1 MNKLFKRFLLGI
13 ITIMLGFSYGQTIDL
28 KITILSTMVADY
40 DYLGEWGFSAII
52 ESDGHKLLFD
62 TGSRENTVLENADSL
77 GIDLSTVSHVFLSHN
92 HLDHTGGLIHLRKKL
107 MIKDPNALKFVHVG
121 KGIFSERLS
130 KGKNV
135 NDFTQQKEILESLG
149 IEFIYHEKPEEML
162 PNIWTTGVVPRVYN
176 EKNWS
181 GYREII
187 EDGKIIE
194 DNIPEDQSIVIN
206 TDKGLVL
213 VSGCGHAGI
222 VNTLKHTDDMFQK
235 SSDISVAI
243 GGFHLFN
250 KTDKDIKWTSK
261 QMKKYGVKEFIGAH
275 CTGIDA
281 VYSIRKNNRMDRENC
296 VVGAVGS
303 IYDYEKGIKPG
314 YITK

>member
-1 MNKLFKRFLLGI
+1 MNKFFRNFLLGTATLMI
-13 ITIMLGFSYGQTIDL
+13 GFSYGQTKDL

-52 ESDGHKLLFD
+52 ESDGHKILFD
-62 TGSRENTVLENADSL
+62 TGSGENTVIENADSL
-77 GIDLSTVSHVFLSHN
+77 NIDLSQIYHVFVSHN
-92 HLDHTGGLIHLRKKL
+92 HLDHTGGLISLRKKL
-107 MIKDPNALKFVHVG
+107 MTVNPNAMKFVHVG

-130 KGKNV
+130 EGKNV
-135 NDFTQQKEILESLG
+135 NGFTYHKDILESLG
-149 IEFIYHEKPEEML
+149 VEFIYHEKPEEIF
-162 PNIWTTGVVPRVYN
+162 PNIWTTGIVPRIHN

-187 EDGKIIE
+187 EGDKVVE

-261 QMKKYGVKEFIGAH
+261 QIKKYGVKEFVGAH

-281 VYSIRKNNRMDRENC
+281 VYSLRKYNRMDRANC

-303 IYDYEKGIKPG
+303 IYDYEKGIIPG
-314 YITK
+314 FITK

>member
-107 MIKDPNALKFVHVG
+107 MLKDPNALKFVHVG

-206 TDKGLVL
+206 TNKGLVL

-235 SSDISVAI
+235 SFDISVAI

-281 VYSIRKNNRMDRENC
+281 VYSIRKNNRMNRENC

>member
-107 MIKDPNALKFVHVG
+107 MLKDPNALKFVHVG

-162 PNIWTTGVVPRVYN
+162 PNIWTTGVVPRLYN

>member
-206 TDKGLVL
+206 TNKGLVL

-235 SSDISVAI
+235 SFDISVAI

-281 VYSIRKNNRMDRENC
+281 VYSIRKNNRMNRENC

>member
-62 TGSRENTVLENADSL
+62 TGFRENTVLENADSL

-107 MIKDPNALKFVHVG
+107 MLKDPNALKFVHVG

-206 TDKGLVL
+206 TQRGLVL

-222 VNTLKHTDDMFQK
+222 VNTLKHTNKMFQRK
-235 SSDISVAI
+235 ISI
-243 GGFHLFN
+243 FCPL
-250 KTDKDIKWTSK
+250 
-261 QMKKYGVKEFIGAH
+261 
-275 CTGIDA
+275 
-281 VYSIRKNNRMDRENC
+281 ENERL
-296 VVGAVGS
+296 VQN
-303 IYDYEKGIKPG
+303 
-314 YITK
+314 

>member
-52 ESDGHKLLFD
+52 ESDGYKLLFD

-107 MIKDPNALKFVHVG
+107 MLKDPNALKFVHVG

>member
-107 MIKDPNALKFVHVG
+107 MLKDPNALKFVHVG

-206 TDKGLVL
+206 TNKGLVL

-281 VYSIRKNNRMDRENC
+281 VYSIRKNNRMNRENC

>member
-149 IEFIYHEKPEEML
+149 IEFIFHEKPKEIL
-162 PNIWTTGVVPRVYN
+162 PNIWTTGVVPRQFD

-187 EDGKIIE
+187 EDGKVTE

-206 TDKGLVL
+206 TQRGLVL

-222 VNTLKHTDDMFQK
+222 VNTLKHTNKMFQNL
-235 SSDISVAI
+235 SDIFIAI
-243 GGFHLFN
+243 GGFHLFT
-250 KTDKDIKWTSK
+250 KTDKEIKWASK
-261 QMKKYGVKEFIGAH
+261 KMKKYGVKEFIGAH

-281 VYSIRKNNRMDRENC
+281 VYSIRKNNRMDRANC

-303 IYDYEKGIKPG
+303 VYDYEKGIIPG

>member
-1 MNKLFKRFLLGI
+1 MNKFFRNFLLGTATLMI
-13 ITIMLGFSYGQTIDL
+13 GFSYGQTKDL

-52 ESDGHKLLFD
+52 ESDGHKILFD
-62 TGSRENTVLENADSL
+62 TGNRENTVLENADSL
-77 GIDLSTVSHVFLSHN
+77 GIDLSSISNVFVSHN
-92 HLDHTGGLIHLRKKL
+92 HFDHTGGLIRLRKKL
-107 MIKDPNALKFVHVG
+107 MTVNPNALKYVHVG

-135 NDFTQQKEILESLG
+135 NDFIYQKEILESLG
-149 IEFIYHEKPEEML
+149 VEFIYHEKPEEIF
-162 PNIWTTGVVPRVYN
+162 PNIWTTGIVPRIHN

-187 EDGKIIE
+187 ENGSAVE
-194 DNIPEDQSIVIN
+194 DNIPEDQSIVIS
-206 TDKGLVL
+206 TEKGLVL

-222 VNTLKHTDDMFQK
+222 VNTMEHTDKMFNNT
-235 SSDISVAI
+235 SDISVAI
-243 GGFHLFN
+243 GGFHLFT
-250 KTDKDIKWTSK
+250 KSDKEIMWTSK
-261 QMKKYGVKEFIGAH
+261 QMKKHGVKEFIGAH

-281 VYSIRKNNRMDRENC
+281 VYSIRENNRMDRANC

-303 IYDYEKGIKPG
+303 IYDYEKGIVPG

>member
-107 MIKDPNALKFVHVG
+107 MLKDPNALKFVHVG

>member
-40 DYLGEWGFSAII
+40 EYLGEWGFSAII

-107 MIKDPNALKFVHVG
+107 MLKDPNALKFVHVG

>member
-107 MIKDPNALKFVHVG
+107 MLKDPNALKFVHVG

-281 VYSIRKNNRMDRENC
+281 VYSIRKNNRMNRENC

>member
-1 MNKLFKRFLLGI
+1 MNKFFRNFLLGTATLMI
-13 ITIMLGFSYGQTIDL
+13 GFSYGQTKDL

-52 ESDGHKLLFD
+52 ESDGHKILFD
-62 TGSRENTVLENADSL
+62 TGSGENTVIENADSL
-77 GIDLSTVSHVFLSHN
+77 NIDLSQIYHVFVSHN
-92 HLDHTGGLIHLRKKL
+92 HLDHTGGLISLRKKL
-107 MIKDPNALKFVHVG
+107 MTVNPNAMKFVHVG

-130 KGKNV
+130 EGKNV
-135 NDFTQQKEILESLG
+135 NGFTYHKDILESLG
-149 IEFIYHEKPEEML
+149 VEFIYHEKPEEIF
-162 PNIWTTGVVPRVYN
+162 PNIWTTGIVPRIHN

-187 EDGKIIE
+187 EGDKVVE

-261 QMKKYGVKEFIGAH
+261 QIKKYGVKEFVGAH

-281 VYSIRKNNRMDRENC
+281 VYSLRKNNRMDRANC

-303 IYDYEKGIKPG
+303 IYDYEKGIIPG
-314 YITK
+314 FITK

>member
-62 TGSRENTVLENADSL
+62 TGSRKNTVLENADSL

-107 MIKDPNALKFVHVG
+107 MLKDPNALKFVHVG

>member
-1 MNKLFKRFLLGI
+1 MNKLFRNFLLGMT
-13 ITIMLGFSYGQTIDL
+13 TIMVGFSYGQTKDL

-52 ESDGHKLLFD
+52 ESDGHKILFD
-62 TGSRENTVLENADSL
+62 TGFRENTVIENADSL
-77 GIDLSTVSHVFLSHN
+77 NIDLSQVHHVFVSHN
-92 HLDHTGGLIHLRKKL
+92 HLDHTGGLIRLRKKL
-107 MIKDPNALKFVHVG
+107 MTVNPNALKYVHVG

-130 KGKNV
+130 EGKNV
-135 NDFTQQKEILESLG
+135 NDFTYHKDILESLG
-149 IEFIYHEKPEEML
+149 VEFIYHENPEEML

-194 DNIPEDQSIVIN
+194 DNIPEDQSVVIN

-250 KTDKDIKWTSK
+250 KTDKEIKWTSK
-261 QMKKYGVKEFIGAH
+261 NMKKYGVRKFIGAH

-303 IYDYEKGIKPG
+303 IYDYEKGIIPG